1 MKKILLLAS
10 IITFSNLMAQ
20 STATNFTAN
29 DCAGTSHTLF
39 NELDAGKVIVISFV
53 MPCSQCINPTKTA
66 YTEVQ
71 SFSSSHPGRV
81 LLYIVDD
88 YANTSCSTLDS
99 WVNTNAMPNST
110 RFSSTSVKMTDY
122 GAAGMPKVVV
132 LGGTNHTVFY
142 NANNTVSGQAINTA
156 ITLALGSTSGI
167 IENSNAIAYSKVFPN
182 PSKNN
187 TNISFYLK
195 STSEIQV
202 DIYNAVGMHVK
213 TIFSGKETAGVHNYD
228 ADCSDLSNGLY
239 FVKINSGN
247 ERKTMMLS
255 VAH

>member
-53 MPCSQCINPTKTA
+53 MPCASCIGPTKTA

-71 SFSSSHPGRV
+71 SFSSSYPGRV
-81 LLYIVDD
+81 FLYIADD
-88 YANTSCSTLDS
+88 YANDPCSTIDS
-99 WVNTNAMPNST
+99 WATANAMPNST

-122 GAAGMPKVVV
+122 GSAGMPKVVV
-132 LGGTNHTVFY
+132 LGGSNHTVFY
-142 NANNTVSGQAINTA
+142 NANNTVSGTAINTA
-156 ITLALGSTSGI
+156 ITLALNTTSSI
-167 IENSNAIAYSKVFPN
+167 FENNDPIAYRKIFPN
-182 PSKNN
+182 PAKNN

-195 STSEIQV
+195 STSDIQV

-228 ADCSDLSNGLY
+228 TDCSELNNGLY
-239 FVKINSGN
+239 FVKINSGDD
-247 ERKTMMLS
+247 RKTMMLS